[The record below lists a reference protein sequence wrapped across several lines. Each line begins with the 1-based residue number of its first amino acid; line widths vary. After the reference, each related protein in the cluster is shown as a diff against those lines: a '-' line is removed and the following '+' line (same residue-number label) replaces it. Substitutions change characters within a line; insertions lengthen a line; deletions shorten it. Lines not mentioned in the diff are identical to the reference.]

1 MGKWIQWKKKK
12 YYKIFEEEDR
22 EGFLLTKDEV
32 NKAVKRYGNYD
43 VDIGGAD

>member
-22 EGFLLTKDEV
+22 TGFLLTKEEL
-32 NKAVKRYGNYD
+32 NKAINRYDKYSID
-43 VDIGGAD
+43 VDCVD